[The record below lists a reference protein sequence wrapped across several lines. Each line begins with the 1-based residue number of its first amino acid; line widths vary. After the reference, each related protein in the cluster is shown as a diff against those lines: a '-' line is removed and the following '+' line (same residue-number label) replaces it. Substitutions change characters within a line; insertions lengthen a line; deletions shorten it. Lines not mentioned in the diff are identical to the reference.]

1 MVTKRILVLANSI
14 KRQRR
19 CVAGC
24 ELIDEEA
31 GKFRWGDWIRPVSNH
46 DEGALDF
53 VERRLA
59 DGKDPKPLDVIQLSL
74 SNPENNPLQPENWL
88 IQAGQPWIK
97 ESSLAP
103 QVIPSLLKEPDD
115 LWLQPGQK
123 SDRANP
129 AFLQH
134 LSNLQSLYLVRPESF
149 QFEIR
154 STTWEG
160 RAKKQLRGLFKYKQ
174 HRYDFTLT
182 DPLIS
187 RKYFPVFHQAAEG
200 YSKPNGP
207 SQILLCISLTPLF
220 KDGLHYKVI
229 ATVFEL
235 PA

>member
-182 DPLIS
+182 DLAHQSEVLPGVSPSSRGLFQTKRPFPNSPL
-187 RKYFPVFHQAAEG
+187 HQS
-200 YSKPNGP
+200 Y
-207 SQILLCISLTPLF
+207 
-220 KDGLHYKVI
+220 
-229 ATVFEL
+229 
-235 PA
+235 PAV